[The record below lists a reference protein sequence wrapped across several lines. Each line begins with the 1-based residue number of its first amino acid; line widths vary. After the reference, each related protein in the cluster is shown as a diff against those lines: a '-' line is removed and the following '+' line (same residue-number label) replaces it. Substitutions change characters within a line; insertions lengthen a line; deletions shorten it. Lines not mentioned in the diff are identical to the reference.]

1 MKFSITFRTLGN
13 SSSITALLIDTSLHC
28 SMHIINNERTK
39 AIKLRQSG
47 RGSERADVEGR

>member
-13 SSSITALLIDTSLHC
+13 SWSITALLIDTSLHC

-39 AIKLRQSG
+39 AIKLRQNG